1 MDDEQEKSGRLSRW
15 SKRKL
20 ASAAEA
26 ETPVDADLAEET
38 SEQAALDA
46 EAVDAELEANRI
58 AAEAIKIE
66 DLDADSDFT
75 VFMKDGVPELLKKQA
90 MLALWRTN
98 PVLANVDGL
107 VDYGEDYASPDL
119 IMKTFKSDYQIGK
132 GYFDDEEDEE
142 STDTDTVA
150 VDESQ
155 DVTPDEGVEAQAD
168 EEDGDPA
175 EPEVMEE
182 EPLQVAEED
191 DLMTADEEELIAED
205 LPFEEEPAA
214 PVRVSLRRRF
224 ELDA

>member
-75 VFMKDGVPELLKKQA
+75 VFMKDGRA
-90 MLALWRTN
+90 
-98 PVLANVDGL
+98 
-107 VDYGEDYASPDL
+107 
-119 IMKTFKSDYQIGK
+119 
-132 GYFDDEEDEE
+132 
-142 STDTDTVA
+142 
-150 VDESQ
+150 
-155 DVTPDEGVEAQAD
+155 
-168 EEDGDPA
+168 
-175 EPEVMEE
+175 
-182 EPLQVAEED
+182 
-191 DLMTADEEELIAED
+191 
-205 LPFEEEPAA
+205 
-214 PVRVSLRRRF
+214 
-224 ELDA
+224 